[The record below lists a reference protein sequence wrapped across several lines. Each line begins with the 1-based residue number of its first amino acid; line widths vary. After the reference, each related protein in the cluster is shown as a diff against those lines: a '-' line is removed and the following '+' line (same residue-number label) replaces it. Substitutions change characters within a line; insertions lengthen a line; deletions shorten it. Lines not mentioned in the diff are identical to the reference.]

1 MELFK
6 EDLIETSTH
15 NTILAFGCPIIYF
28 VFSVCVFLQ
37 ARELIDNVSK
47 EEKMVFIQVFI
58 ISMFNTSTGIVYTYN
73 INHPDNGILSVIV
86 SHFSW

>member
-28 VFSVCVFLQ
+28 VFSLCVFLK
-37 ARELIDNVSK
+37 ARELINSISK
-47 EEKMVFIQVFI
+47 EEKMV
-58 ISMFNTSTGIVYTYN
+58 
-73 INHPDNGILSVIV
+73 
-86 SHFSW
+86 